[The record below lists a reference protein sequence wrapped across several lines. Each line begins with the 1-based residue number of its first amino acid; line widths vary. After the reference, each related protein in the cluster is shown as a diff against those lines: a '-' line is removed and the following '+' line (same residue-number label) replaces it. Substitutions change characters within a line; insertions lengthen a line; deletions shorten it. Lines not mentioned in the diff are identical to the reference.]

1 MCQLHACSG
10 GLTRQRHRRR
20 PPPPPPQSL
29 SPRGECA
36 INASSPPAAVELR
49 GITKRFPGV
58 VANRDID
65 ITVRRGTVHA
75 LCGENGAGK
84 STLMKILYGMQKP
97 DEGTITV
104 DGERASF
111 ATPADAIAR
120 GIGMVHQHF
129 MLAENLTVLENVVL
143 GAEKLHGIGARA
155 RARIMELSDAYGL
168 GVRPDVLVEDL
179 GVADR
184 QRVEI
189 VKVLYRGARTLI
201 LDEPTAVLVPQ
212 EVEGLFANLR
222 ELKSEGLTVIFIS
235 HKLGEVLSV
244 ADEITVIRRGTTVG
258 TADPRATTAKQLAE
272 LMVGSELPSPQTEES
287 TVTDTPMLTVAGLR
301 LAQEDLDGVQRI
313 ILDDISFTI
322 HHGEVLG
329 IAGVE
334 GNGQSELVEAVMGI
348 RPPDSG
354 TVVLDGADIS
364 TAPTRR
370 RRERGIGYVPEDRH
384 RHGLLLEAPL
394 WENRILGHV
403 TERPNSRGGL
413 LDPRAA
419 RADTERIVRDYD
431 VRTPGIE
438 VTAASLSGGN
448 QQKLIVGREM
458 SHHPKLL
465 IAAHPTRGVDVGA
478 QAQIWD
484 QIREARREGLAVL
497 LISADLDELI
507 GLSDTLR
514 VMYRGRLVAD
524 ADPAT
529 ITPEELGSAMTGAAS
544 GHLEHTAVPPQPS
557 GTPQEPPAAP
567 DAEPAP
573 PDGTTPTGGENSE
586 DAPR

>member
-1 MCQLHACSG
+1 M
-10 GLTRQRHRRR
+10 
-20 PPPPPPQSL
+20 
-29 SPRGECA
+29 
-36 INASSPPAAVELR
+36 NASTSPPAVELR

-58 VANRDID
+58 VANHDIE
-65 ITVRRGTVHA
+65 ITVRSGTVHA
-75 LCGENGAGK
+75 LVGENGAGK

-97 DEGTITV
+97 DEGTIAV
-104 DGERASF
+104 NGEQVTF
-111 ATPADAIAR
+111 GDPGDAIAR

-129 MLAENLTVLENVVL
+129 MLADNLTVLENVVL
-143 GAEKLHGIGARA
+143 GSEKLYGIGSRA
-155 RARIMELSDAYGL
+155 RAKIQEISDAYGL
-168 GVRPDVLVEDL
+168 GVRPDLLVEDL

-189 VKVLYRGARTLI
+189 LKVLYRGARILI

-212 EVEGLFANLR
+212 EVDALFDNLR
-222 ELKSEGLTVIFIS
+222 ELKAEGLTVIFIS

-258 TADPRATTAKQLAE
+258 NADPEHTTTKQLAE
-272 LMVGSELPSPQTEES
+272 LMVGSELPSPETRES
-287 TVTDTPMLTVAGLR
+287 TVTTERMLTVDGLR
-301 LAQEDLDGVQRI
+301 LAEVDLDGVERI
-313 ILDDISFTI
+313 VLDAIGFTI
-322 HHGEVLG
+322 HKGEVLG

-334 GNGQSELVEAVMGI
+334 GNGQAELVETIMGM
-348 RPPDSG
+348 RVPDGG
-354 TVVLDGADIS
+354 TVVLDGEDIS
-364 TAPTRR
+364 RVPTRK
-370 RRERGIGYVPEDRH
+370 RREDGIGYIPEDRH

-403 TERPNSRGGL
+403 TERPNSKGFL
-413 LDPRAA
+413 IDTAAA
-419 RADTERIVRDYD
+419 RRDTERIVAEYD

-458 SHHPKLL
+458 SHLPKLL

-484 QIREARREGLAVL
+484 QIRQARREGLAVL

-529 ITPEELGSAMTGAAS
+529 ITPEELGSAMTGAAT
-544 GHLEHTAVPPQPS
+544 GHLEHDQHAENAATAA
-557 GTPQEPPAAP
+557 TAENAA
-567 DAEPAP
+567 DSDNG
-573 PDGTTPTGGENSE
+573 DGTGTLSAASGGE
-586 DAPR
+586 DR